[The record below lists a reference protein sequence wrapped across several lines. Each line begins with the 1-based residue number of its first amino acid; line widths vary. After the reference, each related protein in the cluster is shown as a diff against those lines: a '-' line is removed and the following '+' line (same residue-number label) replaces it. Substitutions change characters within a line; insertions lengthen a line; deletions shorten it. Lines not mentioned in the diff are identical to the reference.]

1 MIPPV
6 QSGWM
11 EAVPTRY
18 TSRNQ
23 PFLQS
28 VKLTKML
35 ARTFGSEV
43 SRVGTEGLVPPVETS
58 CGEGTTKESAILVDD
73 EADAH
78 AIAHHNQ
85 FYLFVVN
92 NVAAI
97 LVFLF
102 HLVSV
107 EGLVGIGLSIGL
119 TIYAFNK
126 SDDAHDAN
134 NFDGSIMNWTL
145 FSFAVITPMSAA
157 MSMAFT
163 RREQGLHLI
172 ATIKGTLLELYMS
185 HALWD
190 WDKDRGRADSDVD
203 WLVHADETC
212 TEILGACSDITRF
225 LTLPDT
231 TRARHKTTREGK
243 KEAQQVADIRIRLH
257 QSIICRFGRLAQ
269 LCEVL
274 KREGLPPNE
283 VSIVDLCDF
292 CV

>member
-1 MIPPV
+1 
-6 QSGWM
+6 
-11 EAVPTRY
+11 
-18 TSRNQ
+18 
-23 PFLQS
+23 
-28 VKLTKML
+28 ML
-35 ARTFGSEV
+35 ARALRSEA
-43 SRVGTEGLVPPVETS
+43 SKAATEGLVPPVETR
-58 CGEGTTKESAILVDD
+58 CGEGTTEEFAMVRD
-73 EADAH
+73 EADAR
-78 AIAHHNQ
+78 ASAHHDQ

-97 LVFLF
+97 FVFLF

-107 EGLVGIGLSIGL
+107 EGLVGIGLSIGF

-126 SDDAHDAN
+126 IEDANDAN

-172 ATIKGTLLELYMS
+172 ASIKGTLLELYMS

-203 WLVHADETC
+203 WLAHADETC
-212 TEILGACSDITRF
+212 TQILGACSDITRF

-257 QSIICRFGRLAQ
+257 ESIIYRFGRLAQ

-274 KREGLPPNE
+274 KCEGLPPNE
-283 VSIVDLCDF
+283 VCLLDVCALC
-292 CV
+292 V